1 MADLSKEIIGKLN
14 QLIDLAATDPKMEKT
29 AKLRFIRLLL
39 ALKLDFLGFL
49 AKKEVVRP
57 TGKREKTKE
66 KERLILKFIEE
77 KGGRAGMEDLAILG
91 ISGRSLRR
99 YLKNL
104 SKQGLITL
112 EKRGREHFYLLL
124 PLSEL

>member
-49 AKKEVVRP
+49 AKKEIVRP

>member
-49 AKKEVVRP
+49 AKKEVIRP

-104 SKQGLITL
+104 SKQGLIAL

>member
-49 AKKEVVRP
+49 AKKEVIRP